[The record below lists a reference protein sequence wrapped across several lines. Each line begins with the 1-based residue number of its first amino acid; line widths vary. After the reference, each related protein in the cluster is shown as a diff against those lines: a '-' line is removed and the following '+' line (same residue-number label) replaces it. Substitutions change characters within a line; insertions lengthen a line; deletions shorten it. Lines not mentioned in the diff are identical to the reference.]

1 MSTKTIAVD
10 RDVYLKLARIKGE
23 GESFSRALDRL
34 LDSHLKAH
42 TGADILTRLRD
53 APAPLSDAEADAMA
67 RHLQLARATET
78 WSLHDLS

>member
-10 RDVYLKLARIKGE
+10 REVYLKLARIKGE

-53 APAPLSDAEADAMA
+53 APPPLSESEADAMDHLIQMA
-67 RHLQLARATET
+67 RESEA
-78 WSLHDLS
+78 WDLHDLS